1 MKPLTLIRR
10 TAIAKANR
18 LQRAARHLETLRPA
32 FEAWAAGEI
41 YVCKRTGTYRF
52 RFGAD
57 SKSVAP
63 WDAIAREI
71 FATPADF
78 AFAAMVLAEPAPQLP
93 PSAPAARIPYKVMVS
108 GEPCARV
115 NVIALAAETESEA
128 A

>member
-1 MKPLTLIRR
+1 MKALTLIRS

-57 SKSVAP
+57 SKSIAP

-93 PSAPAARIPYKVMVS
+93 PSAPAAPILLKRAVS
-108 GEPCARV
+108 AEPSARV
-115 NVIALAAETESEA
+115 NVIALAAHEEA

>member
-1 MKPLTLIRR
+1 MKALTLIRS

-41 YVCKRTGTYRF
+41 YICKRTGTYRF

-57 SKSVAP
+57 SKSVTP

-78 AFAAMVLAEPAPQLP
+78 AFAAMVLALDDAPKTVDDAP
-93 PSAPAARIPYKVMVS
+93 KPAALPAHTSI
-108 GEPCARV
+108 RV
-115 NVIALAAETESEA
+115 NVIALAAHEEA